1 HGPPAGVV
9 EPPRALAPAPFSPA
23 RGYGG
28 DDRFSP
34 RLISRRMYDVY
45 NSTGDHLPRLR
56 RRFPYNPA
64 FMHPHDLERIGV
76 APGEPVRIDSDHDFI
91 YRVAAAASDVRPR
104 VISMAPA
111 PGAAPQRD
119 RELRRIRS
127 TPRPLVRG

>member
-45 NSTGDHLPRLR
+45 NSTGDPLPRLR
-56 RRFPYNPA
+56 RRSPYNPA

-91 YRVAAAASDVRPR
+91 YGVAAASSDVRPG
-104 VISMAPA
+104 VISMAHARGDA
-111 PGAAPQRD
+111 PERD
-119 RELRRIRS
+119 GELRRIGS
-127 TPRPLVRG
+127 TTGRLV